1 MWYNYIRVKGE
12 DNLLKSMKVEVLQ
25 MATVYVCREENRKE
39 IADVTGYIV
48 ANMEVTSS
56 LDTALTWYAEALKKG
71 INDDFMPQGSPK
83 TDFGYQTAKAALS
96 EKDEFR
102 TTMLGVN
109 WTDSCK
115 DNPDNSFDIVIERK
129 EVKN

>member
-1 MWYNYIRVKGE
+1 M
-12 DNLLKSMKVEVLQ
+12 S
-25 MATVYVCREENRKE
+25 TVYVCREENRKE

-48 ANMEVTSS
+48 SNVEVTSS

-83 TDFGYQTAKAALS
+83 TDYGYQTAKAALS

-109 WTDSCK
+109 WKDSCK
-115 DNPDNSFDIVIERK
+115 GNPDNSFDIVIERK
-129 EVKN
+129 EIKD

>member
-1 MWYNYIRVKGE
+1 M
-12 DNLLKSMKVEVLQ
+12 S
-25 MATVYVCREENRKE
+25 TVYICREENRKE
-39 IADVTGYIV
+39 IVDVTGFIV
-48 ANMEVTSS
+48 SNTEVTSN
-56 LDTALTWYAEALKKG
+56 LDTALEWYVEALKKG
-71 INDDFMPQGSPK
+71 IDDDFMPQGNSD
-83 TDFGYQTAKAALS
+83 TDFGYQAAKAALA